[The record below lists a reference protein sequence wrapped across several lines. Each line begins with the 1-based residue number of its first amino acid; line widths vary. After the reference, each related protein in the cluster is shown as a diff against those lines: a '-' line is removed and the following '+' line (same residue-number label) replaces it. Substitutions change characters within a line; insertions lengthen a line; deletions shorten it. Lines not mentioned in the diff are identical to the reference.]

1 MRQNFV
7 LKKNEE
13 KGKEIAGIIMALIGG
28 FFTFGMTIIALSM
41 GFPEMVM
48 PYMIIG
54 FVFIVIEWIIMFT
67 TKKEYHGYFAMEG
80 LTIECRI
87 AKYSSFSGCEWDVR
101 VNDVPLSL
109 NGNKKQQYLDY
120 TCTINGSHSMIVK
133 VIGTRVRPLS
143 PVITIDGIPV
153 VENDL
158 VYVDKINQ
166 ILNI

>member
-13 KGKEIAGIIMALIGG
+13 NGK
-28 FFTFGMTIIALSM
+28 IIAAS
-41 GFPEMVM
+41 
-48 PYMIIG
+48 
-54 FVFIVIEWIIMFT
+54 VFWILAVIELILFFVAISNGGAEAGFGFMIFVLIFEAIAFILEFSI
-67 TKKEYHGYFAMEG
+67 KKEYHGYFAMEG
-80 LTIECRI
+80 FTIECRTT
-87 AKYSSFSGCEWDVR
+87 KYFVFKGFEWDVR
-101 VNDVPLSL
+101 VNDVPLPL

-158 VYVDKINQ
+158 VYVDKIKQ